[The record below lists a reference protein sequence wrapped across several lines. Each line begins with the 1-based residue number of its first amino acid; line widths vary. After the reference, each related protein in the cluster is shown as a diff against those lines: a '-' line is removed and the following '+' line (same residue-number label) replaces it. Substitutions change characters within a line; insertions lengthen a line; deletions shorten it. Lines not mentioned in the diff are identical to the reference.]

1 MSAVI
6 RWAVHNTP
14 AMNTLMLTIPIV
26 GGVSMSMLRR
36 EVLPEFDLDMILVT
50 VPYPG
55 ATPEEVE
62 EGICQKI
69 EEAVRAISGLKK
81 QVAVAQ
87 EGAGF
92 LVLYLESN
100 VNVQKVLSE
109 VRAEID
115 RIPSFPELAED
126 PEVQQITLRSPAI
139 RVGVIGP
146 EDASPEAEWRL
157 RELAEQIRDELLLLP
172 SVSQADLMNVRSY
185 QIDVE
190 IPEATLRE
198 HGLTLRQ
205 VAQTLRRENIELPGG
220 KMNTP
225 TQEILLRGK
234 NKRLTGD
241 EIARIPLVT
250 DTGGV
255 VLTAGDLGVVRDA
268 FEDTTASNH
277 INGKPA
283 MAITVTR
290 TSSEDLLAIVEEVK
304 AFLAAR
310 AASMPAGYELV
321 SWQDSSVDVR
331 DRMNLLIRNG
341 LQGLVL
347 VFLVLAVFLELK
359 LAFWV
364 AIGIPIAILGG
375 GAILLGSGQTLNMLS
390 MFAFLLVLGIVVDD
404 AIVIGENIYVHRAR
418 HESLVMAAINGTVEV
433 WPSVAVSVLT
443 TITAFLPLFFVSGVM
458 GKFIAVMPVAV
469 ISMLTISLIESTF
482 VLPCHLAHRDGL
494 VFRVLGVVLYPLR
507 PLNALFAW
515 INVQTHH
522 AVHWVTGHYYLPLM
536 GWCIRHPGIVIAACL
551 AALLATAGLVRSGI
565 TPYVLFP
572 KLDSRF
578 IEARIAYADGTPPAV
593 ALRATQQLEDAIRR
607 IDQPYAAQGQ
617 GLVTVVHRAV
627 GETAGAGSLG
637 PQSRTSGGHLG
648 VVYVELVDPSLRE
661 VTSEEILR
669 RWREEAGEFPG
680 IERLTFGSA
689 NVGPGGPPIEF
700 KLLASTADVPQLE
713 AAVEACKSRL
723 TQYPGVF
730 DIRDDSSPGKWEYQL
745 RVKEKAISMGVTAG
759 DLAETVR
766 ASYYGEEVMRLQRGR
781 HEVKLMVRY
790 PDEQRRSLADFDE
803 IRVRAGDGTERPL
816 TELADVT
823 IDRGFSEINRV
834 DQLRSITITADLDD
848 TRANASRIVR
858 DLQTN
863 FMPGLFA
870 EYPEVRVRWEGQREE
885 SDESM
890 QSLAVGFLLAIF
902 GMYCLLT
909 LEFRS
914 YFQPF
919 LILSIIPFG
928 FMGAIWGHALMG
940 LPLTIFSMFGLVSL
954 TGVVVNDSIV
964 MVDFINQRLEAGTP
978 LSTSLLEAGR
988 RRFRPVLLTSLT
1000 TVAGLA
1006 PMLVETSFQAQVLVP
1021 MAATLAFGLM
1031 ASTVLVLITVPTI
1044 YSVYGRLV
1052 GVKLG
1057 TEEEEEFD
1065 DRLAAE
1071 AAVTTN

>member
-1 MSAVI
+1 MRSLI

-14 AMNTLMLTIPIV
+14 AMNTLMLSILIV
-26 GGVSMSMLRR
+26 GGVSLAMMRR
-36 EVLPEFDLDMILVT
+36 EVFPEFDLEMILVT

-87 EGAGF
+87 EGAGY

-100 VNVQKVLSE
+100 VNVQKILNE

-126 PEVQQITLRSPAI
+126 PEVQQITFRSPAI

-146 EDASPEAEWRL
+146 EAASPEAEWRL
-157 RELAEQIRDELLLLP
+157 RELGEQIRDELLLLP
-172 SVSQADLMNVRSY
+172 SVSQADLVNVRKY

-190 IPEATLRE
+190 IPEATLRKY
-198 HGLTLRQ
+198 GLTLQQ
-205 VAQTLRRENIELPGG
+205 VARTVRRENIELPGG
-220 KMNTP
+220 KINTSS
-225 TQEILLRGK
+225 QDILLRGK
-234 NKRLTGD
+234 NKRLTGA

-250 DTGGV
+250 DARGV
-255 VLTAGDLGVVRDA
+255 VLTAGDLGVVRDD
-268 FEDTTASNH
+268 FEDTTASNRV
-277 INGKPA
+277 NGKPA
-283 MAITVTR
+283 MVISINR
-290 TSSEDLLAIVEEVK
+290 TSSEDLLEIVAEVK
-304 AFLAAR
+304 GFLKERSAN
-310 AASMPAGYELV
+310 MPPGYELTT
-321 SWQDSSVDVR
+321 WQDNSVDVR
-331 DRMNLLIRNG
+331 DRMELLLKNG

-364 AIGIPIAILGG
+364 AIGIPIAVLGG
-375 GAILLGSGQTLNMLS
+375 SAVLLGCDQTLNMLS

-418 HESLVMAAINGTVEV
+418 HESLVEAAVNGTVEV
-433 WPSVAVSVLT
+433 WSSVAASVLT
-443 TITAFLPLFFVSGVM
+443 TVMAFVPLFFVSGVM

-469 ISMLTISLIESTF
+469 ISMLAISLLESTL
-482 VLPCHLAHRDGL
+482 VLPCHLAHRDSL
-494 VFRVLGVVLYPLR
+494 MFQVLGIVLYPLR
-507 PLNALFAW
+507 PLISLFAR
-515 INVQTHH
+515 INHMTHH
-522 AVHWVTGHYYLPLM
+522 ALHLFTSRFYLPLI
-536 GWCIRHPGIVIAACL
+536 GWSLKHPGIVIAASL
-551 AALLATAGLVRSGI
+551 AALLVTVGLVRSGF

-572 KLDSRF
+572 KLDSRI
-578 IEARIAYADGTPPAV
+578 IEAKVAYPDGTPAEV
-593 ALRATQQLEDAIRR
+593 TERATRQLEEAIRR
-607 IDQPYAAQGQ
+607 VDERIAAQHPAV
-617 GLVTVVHRAV
+617 VTLIHRAV
-627 GETAGAGSLG
+627 GEVTGAGSLG
-637 PQSRTSGGHLG
+637 PDSRSSGSHLG
-648 VVYVELVDPSLRE
+648 GVYVELVDPSQRD

-669 RWREEAGEFPG
+669 QWRADAGEFPG
-680 IERLTFGSA
+680 AERLTFGSIDM
-689 NVGPGGPPIEF
+689 GPGGPPIEF
-700 KLLASTADVPQLE
+700 KLLANTRDVAQLE
-713 AAVEACKSRL
+713 AAVEECKGRL
-723 TQYPGVF
+723 AQYPGVF

-745 RVKEKAISMGVTAG
+745 RVQDKALAMGVTAG

-790 PDEQRRSLADFDE
+790 PERQRRSLADFDE
-803 IRVRAGDGTERPL
+803 IRVRTGDGSERPL

-823 IDRGFSEINRV
+823 IGRGYSEINRV
-834 DQLRSITITADLDD
+834 DQLRSITVTADLDD
-848 TRANASRIVR
+848 TRANASQIVS
-858 DLQTN
+858 DLQAN
-863 FMPGLFA
+863 FVPGLFA
-870 EYPEVRVRWEGQREE
+870 RFPDVRVRWEGQREE

-890 QSLAVGFLLAIF
+890 QSLFVGFLLAIF

-919 LILSIIPFG
+919 LILTIIPFG

-964 MVDFINQRLEAGTP
+964 MVDFINQRLQAGTP
-978 LSTSLLEAGR
+978 LRTALLEAGR
-988 RRFRPVLLTSLT
+988 RRFRPVLLTSMT

-1006 PMLVETSFQAQVLVP
+1006 PMLLETSFQAQVLVP
-1021 MAATLAFGLM
+1021 MAASLAFGLM
-1031 ASTVLVLITVPTI
+1031 ASTVLVLITVPTL

-1052 GVKLG
+1052 GIHVA
-1057 TEEEEEFD
+1057 TDDVEEYDE
-1065 DRLAAE
+1065 RLSAE
-1071 AAVTTN
+1071 AAAT

>member
-1 MSAVI
+1 MRSVI

-14 AMNTLMLTIPIV
+14 AMNTLMLTILIV
-26 GGVSMSMLRR
+26 GGVSMSMMRR
-36 EVLPEFDLDMILVT
+36 EVFPEFELDMILVT

-69 EEAVRAISGLKK
+69 EEAVRSISGLKK

-100 VNVQKVLSE
+100 VNVQKVLNE

-115 RIPSFPELAED
+115 RIASFPELAED
-126 PEVQQITLRSPAI
+126 PEVQQITFRSPAI

-146 EDASPEAEWRL
+146 EDTSPEAEWRL
-157 RELAEQIRDELLLLP
+157 RELGEQIRDELLLLP
-172 SVSQADLMNVRSY
+172 SVSQAELMNVRKY

-190 IPEATLRE
+190 MPEATLRK
-198 HGLTLRQ
+198 HGLTLQQ
-205 VAQTLRRENIELPGG
+205 VARTVRRENIELPGG
-220 KMNTP
+220 KMNTA

-234 NKRLTGD
+234 NKRLTGAD
-241 EIARIPLVT
+241 IARIPLVT
-250 DTGGV
+250 DARGV
-255 VLTAGDLGVVRDA
+255 VLAVGDLGVVRDD
-268 FEDTTASNH
+268 FEDTTASNRV
-277 INGKPA
+277 NGKPA
-283 MAITVTR
+283 MAIAVSR

-310 AASMPAGYELV
+310 AASMPPGYELT
-321 SWQDSSVDVR
+321 SWQDNSVDVR

-341 LQGLVL
+341 LQGLLL

-375 GAILLGSGQTLNMLS
+375 GAILLGTGQTLNMLS

-404 AIVIGENIYVHRAR
+404 AIVIGENVYVHRAR
-418 HESLVMAAINGTVEV
+418 HESLVQAAINGTVEV
-433 WPSVAVSVLT
+433 WPSVVVSVLT
-443 TITAFLPLFFVSGVM
+443 TIMAFMPLFFVSGVM

-469 ISMLTISLIESTF
+469 ISMLGISLLESTL
-482 VLPCHLAHRDGL
+482 VLPCHLAHRESL
-494 VFRVLGVVLYPLR
+494 VFKVLGVVFYPLR
-507 PLNALFAW
+507 PLTALFTW
-515 INVQTHH
+515 INGKTDH
-522 AVHWVTGHYYLPLM
+522 AVHWVAGHYYLPVM
-536 GWCIRHPGIVIAACL
+536 GWCIRHPGLVIAGCV
-551 AALLATAGLVRSGI
+551 AALLMTAGLVRSGI
-565 TPYVLFP
+565 TPYILFP

-578 IEARIAYADGTPPAV
+578 IEARIAYPDGTPPRV
-593 ALRATQQLEDAIRR
+593 AQGATQRLEEAMRR
-607 IDQPYAAQGQ
+607 VDESYAARNQTT
-617 GLVTVVHRAV
+617 VTLIHRAV
-627 GETAGAGSLG
+627 GEVTGAGSLG
-637 PQSRTSGGHLG
+637 PESRSSGGHLG
-648 VVYVELVDPSLRE
+648 AVYVELVDPSLRD

-669 RWREEAGEFPG
+669 RWRAEAGDYPG
-680 IERLTFGSA
+680 AERLTFSSA
-689 NVGPGGPPIEF
+689 NMGPGGPPIEF
-700 KLLASTADVPQLE
+700 KLLASPEEITRLE
-713 AAVEACKSRL
+713 EAVEECKRRL
-723 TQYPGVF
+723 AQYPGVF

-745 RVKEKAISMGVTAG
+745 RVKDKALAMGVTAG

-766 ASYYGEEVMRLQRGR
+766 ASYFGEEVMRLQRGR

-790 PDEQRRSLADFDE
+790 PSEQRRSLADFDE
-803 IRVRAGDGTERPL
+803 IRIRAGDGSERPL

-834 DQLRSITITADLDD
+834 DQLRSITVTADLDD
-848 TRANASRIVR
+848 TRANASQIVE
-858 DLQTN
+858 DLQAN

-870 EYPEVRVRWEGQREE
+870 KYPHVRVRWEGQREE

-890 QSLAVGFLLAIF
+890 QSLFVGFLLAIF

-919 LILSIIPFG
+919 LILTIIPFG
-928 FMGAIWGHALMG
+928 FMGAIWGHAVMG

-964 MVDFINQRLEAGTP
+964 MVDFINHRLEAGTP
-978 LSTSLLEAGR
+978 LITSLLEAGR
-988 RRFRPVLLTSLT
+988 RRFRPVLLTSMT

-1006 PMLVETSFQAQVLVP
+1006 PMLLETSFQAQVLVP
-1021 MAATLAFGLM
+1021 MAATLAFGLI
-1031 ASTVLVLITVPTI
+1031 ASTILVLITVPTL

-1052 GVKLG
+1052 GIKLG
-1057 TEEEEEFD
+1057 TDNEEE
-1065 DRLAAE
+1065 
-1071 AAVTTN
+1071 

>member
-1 MSAVI
+1 VKSVI

-14 AMNTLMLTIPIV
+14 AMNTLMLTILIV
-26 GGVSMSMLRR
+26 GGVSMAMMRR
-36 EVLPEFDLDMILVT
+36 EVFPEFELDMILVT

-69 EEAVRAISGLKK
+69 EEAVRSISGLKK

-100 VNVQKVLSE
+100 VNVQKVLNE

-115 RIPSFPELAED
+115 RIPSFPDLAED
-126 PEVQQITLRSPAI
+126 PEVQQITFRSPAI

-146 EDASPEAEWRL
+146 EDTSPEAEWRL
-157 RELAEQIRDELLLLP
+157 RELGEQIRDELLLLP
-172 SVSQADLMNVRSY
+172 SVSQAELMNVRKY
-185 QIDVE
+185 QIDIE

-198 HGLTLRQ
+198 HGLTLQQ
-205 VAQTLRRENIELPGG
+205 VAQTVRRENIELPGG
-220 KMNTP
+220 KMSTA

-234 NKRLTGD
+234 NKRLTGA
-241 EIARIPLVT
+241 EIARIPLLT
-250 DTGGV
+250 DARGV
-255 VLTAGDLGVVRDA
+255 VLTAGDLGVVRDD
-268 FEDTTASNH
+268 FEDTVASNRV
-277 INGKPA
+277 NGKPA
-283 MAITVTR
+283 MAITVSR

-304 AFLAAR
+304 AFLAER
-310 AASMPAGYELV
+310 AARMPPGYELT
-321 SWQDSSVDVR
+321 SWQDNSVDVR

-341 LQGLVL
+341 LQGLLL

-375 GAILLGSGQTLNMLS
+375 GAILLGTGQTLNMLS

-404 AIVIGENIYVHRAR
+404 AIVIGENVYVHRAR
-418 HESLVMAAINGTVEV
+418 HESLVAAAINGTVEV
-433 WPSVAVSVLT
+433 WPSVVVSVLT
-443 TITAFLPLFFVSGVM
+443 TVTAFMPLFFVSGVM

-469 ISMLTISLIESTF
+469 ISMLAISLVESTL
-482 VLPCHLAHRDGL
+482 VLPCHLAHRESL
-494 VFRVLGVVLYPLR
+494 VFKILGIVLYPLR
-507 PLNALFAW
+507 PLTALFVW
-515 INVQTHH
+515 LNGKTHR
-522 AVHWVTGHYYLPLM
+522 AVHWAAGHYYLPLM
-536 GWCIRHPGIVIAACL
+536 GWCIRHPAIVIAVCF
-551 AALLATAGLVRSGI
+551 AALLMTAGLVRSGF
-565 TPYVLFP
+565 TPYILFP

-578 IEARIAYADGTPPAV
+578 IEARIAYPDGTPPRV
-593 ALRATQQLEDAIRR
+593 AQLATQRLEEAMRR
-607 IDQPYAAQGQ
+607 VDESYAARNQTT
-617 GLVTVVHRAV
+617 VTLIHRAV
-627 GETAGAGSLG
+627 GEITGAGALG
-637 PQSRTSGGHLG
+637 PDSRSSGSHLG
-648 VVYVELVDPSLRE
+648 AVYVELVDPSLRD

-669 RWREEAGEFPG
+669 RWRAEAGDYPG
-680 IERLTFGSA
+680 AERLTFGSV
-689 NVGPGGPPIEF
+689 NMGPGGPPIEF
-700 KLLASTADVPQLE
+700 KLLANAADVAQLE
-713 AAVEACKSRL
+713 EAVEECKRRL
-723 TQYPGVF
+723 AQYPGVF

-745 RVKEKAISMGVTAG
+745 RVKDNALAMGVTAG

-790 PDEQRRSLADFDE
+790 PSEQRRSLADFDE
-803 IRVRAGDGTERPL
+803 IRVRAGDGSERPL

-834 DQLRSITITADLDD
+834 DQLRSITIVADLDD
-848 TRANASRIVR
+848 TRANAAQIVE
-858 DLQTN
+858 DLQAN
-863 FMPGLFA
+863 FMPELFA
-870 EYPEVRVRWEGQREE
+870 WYPEVRVRWEGQREE

-890 QSLAVGFLLAIF
+890 QSLFVGFLLAIF

-919 LILSIIPFG
+919 LILTVIPFG

-964 MVDFINQRLEAGTP
+964 MVDFINHRLQAGTP
-978 LSTSLLEAGR
+978 LTASLLEAGR
-988 RRFRPVLLTSLT
+988 RRFRPVLLTSMT

-1006 PMLVETSFQAQVLVP
+1006 PMLLETSFQAQVLIP

-1031 ASTVLVLITVPTI
+1031 ASTVLVLITVPTL
-1044 YSVYGRLV
+1044 YSVYGRLAGIHV
-1052 GVKLG
+1052 QAD
-1057 TEEEEEFD
+1057 EAEEFD
-1065 DRLAAE
+1065 ESLTAE
-1071 AAVTTN
+1071 PAPL